1 MRPGFLSGQVLA
13 AHKISKGCFINS
25 NIGTVANRG
34 ILELLS
40 EHHLL
45 HEMRD
50 VHYLIARR
58 AFTLFADGGFIHGH
72 DLDDWFPGRRGAAH
86 PAPVELRETDSE
98 FCLRV
103 ELPGFQE
110 DEIVVA
116 VGPLRVIICA
126 EHQKNAEPSKEKM
139 LYCEWRSSRVFRSFN
154 HPTSINP
161 RKASRRRSDGVL
173 EIRLLKSAVEKSESG
188 RLAA

>member
-1 MRPGFLSGQVLA
+1 M
-13 AHKISKGCFINS
+13 KS

-34 ILELLS
+34 ITELLP

-50 VHYLIARR
+50 IHYLIARR
-58 AFTLFADGGFIHGH
+58 AYKLFADGGFIHGH
-72 DLDDWFPGRRGAAH
+72 DLDDWFRAEGELLH

-126 EHQKNAEPSKEKM
+126 EHQKDAEPNKEKK
-139 LYCEWRSSRVFRSFN
+139 LYCEWRSSRVFRSFTL
-154 HPTSINP
+154 PTSINP
-161 RKASRRRSDGVL
+161 CKASRRLSDGVL
-173 EIRLLKSAVEKSESG
+173 EIRLRKSAVEKSESG